1 MNQLGTKIIQT
12 RKMKGISQEKL
23 SEVAQINLRTLQR
36 IEKGDTYPH
45 GDTLQR
51 IAKALG
57 APLED
62 LVEDVSEENIGYIK
76 AMHFSTLIFLLIP
89 SGNIILPLLFWLIK
103 KNQVKNIS
111 FFAKKL
117 INFQI
122 TWSLLAYFPY
132 VLVLLSTF
140 IHIDFTLP
148 SFIKVDLYSIIMV
161 EYLVWYPLN
170 AIYVIIVG
178 LLIKTESKNYFP
190 IAIRFIR

>member
-23 SEVAQINLRTLQR
+23 SEAAQINLRTIQR

-57 APLED
+57 TPLED
-62 LVEDVSEENIGYIK
+62 LVEDVSEENLGYIK

-122 TWSLLAYFPY
+122 TWSLLAYFPF

-140 IHIDFTLP
+140 IHIDFVLP
-148 SFIKVDLYSIIMV
+148 SFIKVDLFSIIMV
-161 EYLVWYPLN
+161 EYFVWYPLN

-178 LLIKTESKNYFP
+178 LLIKTDPKNYFP
-190 IAIRFIR
+190 ITIRFIK